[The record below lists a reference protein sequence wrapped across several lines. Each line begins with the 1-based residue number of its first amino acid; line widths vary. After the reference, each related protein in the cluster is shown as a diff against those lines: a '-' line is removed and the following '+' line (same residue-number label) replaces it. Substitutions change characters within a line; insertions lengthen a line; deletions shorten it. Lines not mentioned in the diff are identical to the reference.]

1 MSLESKNGYKTKGN
15 VVYDKSILLSV
26 INLAAKEIDGVSSLS
41 DNFGSAIKKWFSNN
55 YYEGVKLTYDK
66 DNLIVDVYLNVFY
79 GYNVSEIAYRVQENI
94 KNSLSAMI
102 DIDINKINVHVLDV
116 EFPKE
121 EDWNNPSKRRGLF
134 VCLMRCSYEQKNGK
148 RSGF

>member
-1 MSLESKNGYKTKGN
+1 MSLIDKNVNNTKGN
-15 VVYDKSILLSV
+15 VTCNKDILLSV
-26 INLAAKEIDGVSSLS
+26 INLAAKEISGVSSLS
-41 DNFGSAIKKWFSNN
+41 NDFGSAIKKWFSNN
-55 YYEGVKLTYDK
+55 YYEGVKISYDK
-66 DNLIVDVYLNVFY
+66 QDNITVDVYLNVIY

-121 EDWNNPSKRRGLF
+121 E
-134 VCLMRCSYEQKNGK
+134 E
-148 RSGF
+148 